1 MNKNNFLESE
11 GDSFFTR
18 NMNAFNNINYINN
31 DIILK
36 NLKNNNLLLNNQNI
50 NILEIGCSNG
60 WRLNELYNSFP
71 NNSYYGIDPSKD
83 AISTGKL
90 NNNIINFE
98 VSTCDNMNFF
108 EDKKFDIVL
117 IPFVFMYID
126 RELLL
131 KSISEIDRVLKNNGL
146 LIITDFYSNRQRK
159 NNYKYINN
167 SYIYKQNF
175 YEIFLSTKNYFLD
188 KLESFSHNT
197 SNNNDNYDDTCFYVE
212 LKKDLLNMFN

>member
-1 MNKNNFLESE
+1 MNKNNFLNSE
-11 GDSFFTR
+11 GNSFLKR
-18 NMNAFNNINYINN
+18 NIDAFNNDKYIND

-36 NLKNNNLLLNNQNI
+36 NLKNNNILLNDQKI

-60 WRLNELYNSFP
+60 WRLDKLYNMFP
-71 NNSYYGIDPSKD
+71 NNNYYGIDPSND
-83 AISTGKL
+83 AIDYG
-90 NNNIINFE
+90 NQNYNNINFK
-98 VSTCDNMNFF
+98 VSTCDELLFF
-108 EDKKFDIVL
+108 ENKKFDLIM

-131 KSISEIDRVLKNNGL
+131 KSIAEIDRILSNDGI

-159 NNYKYINN
+159 NNYKYIEN

-175 YEIFLSTKNYFLD
+175 FEIFLSTKNYFLN
-188 KLESFSHNT
+188 KLECFNHNT
-197 SNNNDNYDDTCFYVE
+197 SYNNDNYDESCCYVE

>member
-1 MNKNNFLESE
+1 MNKNNFLNSE
-11 GDSFFTR
+11 GNSFLKR
-18 NMNAFNNINYINN
+18 NIHAFNNDKYIND

-36 NLKNNNLLLNNQNI
+36 NLKNNNILLNDKRI

-60 WRLNELYNSFP
+60 WRLDKLYNMFP
-71 NNSYYGIDPSKD
+71 NNNYYGIDPSND
-83 AISTGKL
+83 AIDYG
-90 NNNIINFE
+90 NQNYNNINFK
-98 VSTCDNMNFF
+98 VSTCDDLLFF
-108 EDKKFDIVL
+108 ENKKFDLIM

-131 KSISEIDRVLKNNGL
+131 KSIAEIDRILSNDGI

-159 NNYKYINN
+159 NNYKYIEN

-175 YEIFLSTKNYFLD
+175 FEIFLSTKNYFLN
-188 KLESFSHNT
+188 KLEYFNHNT
-197 SNNNDNYDDTCFYVE
+197 SYNNDNYDESCCYVE